1 MTGIRWG
8 SLATVV
14 AGGVIF
20 LVCLVG
26 VLLGHPWAAVPGV
39 LGLLTAVREVRY
51 LRRLQS
57 GKISGKRENSHHE
70 PHSSLKDSSRR
81 PGDTR

>member
-14 AGGVIF
+14 VGGVIF
-20 LVCLVG
+20 LVCVPA
-26 VLLGHPWAAVPGV
+26 VVLGHPWAAVPGV

-51 LRRLQS
+51 LRRLRS
-57 GKISGKRENSHHE
+57 GRIEGRES
-70 PHSSLKDSSRR
+70 
-81 PGDTR
+81 

>member
-1 MTGIRWG
+1 VTGIRWG

-26 VLLGHPWAAVPGV
+26 VILGHPWSAVPGV

-81 PGDTR
+81 PGGTR

>member
-20 LVCLVG
+20 LVCLVA
-26 VLLGHPWAAVPGV
+26 VVLGHPWSAVPGV
-39 LGLLTAVREVRY
+39 VGLLMAVREVRY
-51 LRRLQS
+51 LRRLRS
-57 GKISGKRENSHHE
+57 GKLPAREN
-70 PHSSLKDSSRR
+70 
-81 PGDTR
+81 

>member
-26 VLLGHPWAAVPGV
+26 VILGHPWSAVPGV

-81 PGDTR
+81 PGGTR

>member
-14 AGGVIF
+14 AGGAIF

-26 VLLGHPWAAVPGV
+26 VVLGHPLSAVPGV
-39 LGLLTAVREVRY
+39 LALLFAVREVRR
-51 LRRLQS
+51 LRRLHDE
-57 GKISGKRENSHHE
+57 KIS
-70 PHSSLKDSSRR
+70 DA
-81 PGDTR
+81 

>member
-14 AGGVIF
+14 VGGVIF

-26 VLLGHPWAAVPGV
+26 LVLGHPWSAVPGV

-70 PHSSLKDSSRR
+70 PHTSLKDSSRR
-81 PGDTR
+81 PWDTR

>member
-1 MTGIRWG
+1 VTGIRWG

-26 VLLGHPWAAVPGV
+26 VVLGHPWSAVPGV
-39 LGLLTAVREVRY
+39 LGLLMAVREVRY
-51 LRRLQS
+51 LRRLRS
-57 GKISGKRENSHHE
+57 GKISAISGKFE
-70 PHSSLKDSSRR
+70 P
-81 PGDTR
+81 

>member
-14 AGGVIF
+14 GGGAVF

-26 VLLGHPWAAVPGV
+26 VILGHPWAAVPG
-39 LGLLTAVREVRY
+39 LIGLLTAVREVRY
-51 LRRLQS
+51 LRRLRS
-57 GKISGKRENSHHE
+57 GRIGPREN
-70 PHSSLKDSSRR
+70 
-81 PGDTR
+81 

>member
-14 AGGVIF
+14 GGGVIF

-26 VLLGHPWAAVPGV
+26 VALGHLWSAVPGAI
-39 LGLLTAVREVRY
+39 GLLMAVREVRY
-51 LRRLQS
+51 LRRLRS
-57 GKISGKRENSHHE
+57 GKISAREN
-70 PHSSLKDSSRR
+70 
-81 PGDTR
+81 

>member
-26 VLLGHPWAAVPGV
+26 VILGHPWSAVPGV

-57 GKISGKRENSHHE
+57 GKISGKRENSHHG

-81 PGDTR
+81 PGGTR

>member
-20 LVCLVG
+20 LVCLVA
-26 VLLGHPWAAVPGV
+26 VVLGHPWSAVPGV
-39 LGLLTAVREVRY
+39 IGLLMAVREVRY
-51 LRRLQS
+51 LRRLHS
-57 GKISGKRENSHHE
+57 GKIPTREN
-70 PHSSLKDSSRR
+70 
-81 PGDTR
+81 

>member
-8 SLATVV
+8 SLAAVV

-26 VLLGHPWAAVPGV
+26 VVLGHPWSAVPGV

-51 LRRLQS
+51 LRRLHS
-57 GKISGKRENSHHE
+57 GKISARENWHRE
-70 PHSSLKDSSRR
+70 PHAPPKDSSR
-81 PGDTR
+81 GHGGTR

>member
-14 AGGVIF
+14 GGGVIF

-26 VLLGHPWAAVPGV
+26 VVLGHPWSAVPGV
-39 LGLLTAVREVRY
+39 LGLLTAAREVRY
-51 LRRLQS
+51 LRRLHS
-57 GKISGKRENSHHE
+57 GKISAKRENSHHE
-70 PHSSLKDSSRR
+70 RHSSLKDSSRG
-81 PGDTR
+81 PGSTR

>member
-26 VLLGHPWAAVPGV
+26 VLLGHPWSAVPGV

-81 PGDTR
+81 PGSTR

>member
-14 AGGVIF
+14 GGGVVL

-26 VLLGHPWAAVPGV
+26 VILGHPWAAVPGV
-39 LGLLTAVREVRY
+39 IGLLTAVREVRY
-51 LRRLQS
+51 LRRLHS
-57 GKISGKRENSHHE
+57 GRIPPEES
-70 PHSSLKDSSRR
+70 
-81 PGDTR
+81 